1 MNTKSYDYYAYSRV
15 VVLSR
20 GGRKILKQANPYI
33 KPANER
39 AFPRCA
45 TRKRAFPRRAF
56 RGDARF
62 RVCSNRAS
70 RAKNKAS
77 KAFLNFIKRS
87 SEFHAL
93 NEDPQAS
100 HPLSGLQ
107 MNARFRAAPNAETRV
122 SAFVLIA
129 PVAPKIKPAYTLE
142 YIVLGISCTK

>member
-20 GGRKILKQANPYI
+20 GGRKILKQANPYQSSLQM
-33 KPANER
+33 N
-39 AFPRCA
+39 
-45 TRKRAFPRRAF
+45 
-56 RGDARF
+56 ARF

-93 NEDPQAS
+93 NEDPQARQ
-100 HPLSGLQ
+100 PFYQ
-107 MNARFRAAPNAETRV
+107 AC
-122 SAFVLIA
+122 
-129 PVAPKIKPAYTLE
+129 K
-142 YIVLGISCTK
+142 